1 VPDNPT
7 TAQAGGAQAIGDC
20 RPPGAREIPDGATA
34 TTEQM
39 VAAQTRIKAFVRDGQ
54 AYVKCVDAVADDK
67 ERATSDRNAA
77 IVEHNRM
84 VGELERA
91 AADFNEQ
98 IRTFKARK

>member
-1 VPDNPT
+1 
-7 TAQAGGAQAIGDC
+7 
-20 RPPGAREIPDGATA
+20 
-34 TTEQM
+34 M